1 VHYAVTF
8 RLAFV
13 KLILRP
19 RLIVFSCGLLVFASS
34 AFGQGEYQ
42 QTRNSKTMFWNW
54 TPKSGETSSWAGDRD
69 KENYASG
76 FGDLTW
82 YDAKGKVYAFYYGN
96 MVHGKFEGPVNV
108 HSNGRT
114 AHAYFADGGRVTGW
128 ARGPAP
134 SRMNVPEQ
142 AITARRKAEAE
153 NVAAQKRLTAPTPEP
168 AKKPKSEPQRKPE
181 DRDQR
186 SEVSNLEKPAPVAV
200 KKKSPPPVAEKQS
213 EAPRPGSPARAFAEP
228 TAIPAKSEIASQKP
242 EVSGPT
248 ESPAPPSDGR
258 VTESAQSSSQETPP
272 VAQESAT
279 ERKAEVTGRTSEID
293 RESAPPP
300 AKKESP
306 ADVSLNALVGPPSS
320 LRATSIPETSS
331 EKSERRSSSTENRPL
346 TEAEAISLADTE
358 ARSQGF
364 PLDNYERPKADHSQ
378 VKGRWSLFYDLKK
391 TETGSDLPAGIS
403 VTVEDQSRKVEIRK

>member
-1 VHYAVTF
+1 
-8 RLAFV
+8 
-13 KLILRP
+13 
-19 RLIVFSCGLLVFASS
+19 
-34 AFGQGEYQ
+34 
-42 QTRNSKTMFWNW
+42 MFWNW

-82 YDAKGKVYAFYYGN
+82 YDAKGKVYAYYYGN

-153 NVAAQKRLTAPTPEP
+153 NVAAQKRLTAPTPEQ
-168 AKKPKSEPQRKPE
+168 AKKSKSEPQSRPE
-181 DRDQR
+181 ERDQR
-186 SEVSNLEKPAPVAV
+186 SEISNLEKPAPVAV
-200 KKKSPPPVAEKQS
+200 KKESPPAVAEKQS
-213 EAPRPGSPARAFAEP
+213 EVPRTGSPARAFAEP
-228 TAIPAKSEIASQKP
+228 TAIPAKSEITSQKL

-248 ESPAPPSDGR
+248 ESSAPASDGR
-258 VTESAQSSSQETPP
+258 VTESAQPSIQETPP

-279 ERKAEVTGRTSEID
+279 ERKTEITGRTSGID

-306 ADVSLNALVGPPSS
+306 VDVSLNALVRPPSS
-320 LRATSIPETSS
+320 LRTTSIPETSS
-331 EKSERRSSSTENRPL
+331 EKSERRSSSAENRLL

-378 VKGRWSLFYDLKK
+378 VKGSWSLFYDLKK
-391 TETGSDLPAGIS
+391 TETGSGLPAGIS
-403 VTVEDQSRKVEIRK
+403 VTVEDESRKVEIRK

>member
-1 VHYAVTF
+1 VHHAVTF

-19 RLIVFSCGLLVFASS
+19 RLIVFFCGLLVFASS

-54 TPKSGETSSWAGDRD
+54 TPKPGETSSWAGDRD

-108 HSNGRT
+108 HSKGRT

-142 AITARRKAEAE
+142 AITARRKAKAE
-153 NVAAQKRLTAPTPEP
+153 NVAEQKRLTAPTPEP
-168 AKKPKSEPQRKPE
+168 AKKTKSERQRKPE

-186 SEVSNLEKPAPVAV
+186 TEISSLEKPAPEAV
-200 KKKSPPPVAEKQS
+200 KKESPPAVAEKQS
-213 EAPRPGSPARAFAEP
+213 EAPRTARPARAFAEP
-228 TAIPAKSEIASQKP
+228 TAIPAKSETGSQKP

-248 ESPAPPSDGR
+248 ESAAPALDGR
-258 VTESAQSSSQETPP
+258 AIESAQPSIQETPP
-272 VAQESAT
+272 VAEESAT
-279 ERKAEVTGRTSEID
+279 ERKAEITGRTSEIPP
-293 RESAPPP
+293 ESAPPP
-300 AKKESP
+300 ANKESP

-320 LRATSIPETSS
+320 LRSTSIPETSS
-331 EKSERRSSSTENRPL
+331 EKSEKRSSSVENGPL

-358 ARSQGF
+358 TRAQGL

-391 TETGSDLPAGIS
+391 TETGSDLPAGIT
-403 VTVEDQSRKVEIRK
+403 VTVEDESRKVEIRK